1 MNIRQLTI
9 FTAVA
14 DRESITKAAAHLFL
28 TQPAVSKAIRELE
41 ADVGTQLFDRRD
53 NRLRLNA
60 AGREFRIQ
68 AQHLL
73 QDWTQL
79 ANFGQTQAQNLPLR
93 VGVSLTIGQDV
104 LPSAVAR
111 FRKMHPETPLK
122 LYAENV
128 TQIKQRLLRGDIDL
142 AFIEGVARGK
152 AFTNTLISRY
162 QLLVVAAPEFACP
175 ERINVQELVE
185 LPLLLRE
192 IGSTLRDGLETAIRP
207 LNLATEP
214 LLESINTT
222 VLIGAAR
229 AGLGMTI
236 LPASLAQP
244 EIQAGA
250 LRTITVDGLD
260 LVTDNYA
267 VGLSTGPASGLERD
281 MVACFRH

>member
-14 DRESITKAAAHLFL
+14 DRESITKAATHLFL

-41 ADVGTQLFDRRD
+41 ADIGTQLFDRRD

-68 AQHLL
+68 AQRIL
-73 QDWTQL
+73 QEWTQL

-93 VGVSLTIGQDV
+93 VGVSLTIGQDI

-142 AFIEGVARGK
+142 AFIEGAARGK

-162 QLLVVAAPEFACP
+162 QLQVVAAPEFACP

-192 IGSTLRDGLETAIRP
+192 VGSTLRDGLEAAIRP

-214 LLESINTT
+214 LLESSNTT
-222 VLIGAAR
+222 VLIGTAR

-250 LRTITVDGLD
+250 LRVIAVDGLD